1 LPPSNER
8 TLRRVA
14 AALAGATGVG
24 HLVLGAVNVI
34 PGEPTAGPAF
44 AGMGAGY
51 LVFGGLV
58 LLGKTVFDPIALF
71 YTLAL
76 ILAYAASRD
85 TLPVEPIGLGI
96 KAVEVALLLVL
107 VDLLVRTRRRSRG
120 DPLKTLAGR
129 NISRHEP

>member
-1 LPPSNER
+1 MPPPSER

-14 AALAGATGVG
+14 AALAVVTGVG

-51 LVFGGLV
+51 LVLGGLV
-58 LLGKTVFDPIALF
+58 ILGRRAFDPIALF

-85 TLPVEPIGLGI
+85 TLPVEAIGLGI
-96 KAVEVALLLVL
+96 KAIEVALLLVL
-107 VDLLVRTRRRSRG
+107 VDLLVGTRRRPQG
-120 DPLKTLAGR
+120 DPLRTLADR
-129 NISRHEP
+129 NNSRHEP

>member
-1 LPPSNER
+1 
-8 TLRRVA
+8 
-14 AALAGATGVG
+14 
-24 HLVLGAVNVI
+24 
-34 PGEPTAGPAF
+34 
-44 AGMGAGY
+44 MGAGY
-51 LVFGGLV
+51 LVLGGLV
-58 LLGKTVFDPIALF
+58 LLGKTAFDPIALF

-107 VDLLVRTRRRSRG
+107 VDLRVRTRRRSRG
-120 DPLKTLAGR
+120 DPLKTLAGG